1 MSENEWHGTRTW
13 QLEPSTFLKRETN
26 GSLLSKYYK
35 LYSVANADDS
45 TRFDIV
51 NPLPQT
57 LTEYFLSLLQI
68 EFRYAFPCRK
78 RWFLRPPVSQHHL
91 AAIDFRF
98 DDSQRFGCMGQPSKS
113 RDSFCHKNSV
123 WSRLTF
129 YALAV
134 LSSLTFFR
142 VRGNTECIQ
151 KAQYCHISNKFAIDV
166 ALQRKSYFIFFL
178 WFHQSHD

>member
-13 QLEPSTFLKRETN
+13 QLEPSTFLKRETT
-26 GSLLSKYYK
+26 GSLSSEYYK

-45 TRFDIV
+45 TRFDNIF
-51 NPLPQT
+51 NPLSQT
-57 LTEYFLSLLQI
+57 LAEYFQSLLQI

-91 AAIDFRF
+91 AANRLPVWRF
-98 DDSQRFGCMGQPSKS
+98 AAVWVGQPSIS
-113 RDSFCHKNSV
+113 RDSFCPKISV

-142 VRGNTECIQ
+142 VGGNTECIQ
-151 KAQYCHISNKFAIDV
+151 RHSTATSQIN
-166 ALQRKSYFIFFL
+166 L
-178 WFHQSHD
+178 W